1 MAIRHSLTSINAKAD
16 AIAFLLRGGSLRVY
30 AGKAPASPDEATNE
44 VLLAEHK
51 LGDPAFEKAAN
62 GTIKSLLIEDEYS
75 VKATAKAEWFRA
87 VTKTGLP
94 LFDGTVGTVDGDL
107 RFDDVQFVKDA
118 KVRVESF
125 IYTVTRNGLNI

>member
-30 AGKAPASPDEATNE
+30 AGKAPDSPDGIADE

-51 LGDPAFEKAAN
+51 LGDPAFGKADN
-62 GTIKSLLIEDEYS
+62 GTIKSNAIEDEFA
-75 VKATAKAEWFRA
+75 VKATAKATWFRA
-87 VTKTGLP
+87 VTKTGTP
-94 LFDGTVGTVDGDL
+94 VFDGTVGVVDGDL
-107 RFDDVQFVKDA
+107 RYDDVQFVKDA

-125 IYTVTRNGLNI
+125 IYTVTRKGLDI